1 MNNENNTPVQPS
13 FADRLRIKLNAFAEK
28 INTPFVQRVGNKL
41 ISKKHLYPSFA
52 FPVMVLLIIYGA
64 IGVFPLGD
72 RSILTLDMNAQ
83 YIFYFEQIRDVLV
96 GKASLIYTF
105 ERSLGG
111 EFLGYYAYYL
121 ASPLSWIVALF
132 PERLIV
138 EAVTFIM
145 ILKKVVG

>member
-13 FADRLRIKLNAFAEK
+13 FADRLRIKLNAFAER

-72 RSILTLDMNAQ
+72 RCALP
-83 YIFYFEQIRDVLV
+83 
-96 GKASLIYTF
+96 
-105 ERSLGG
+105 
-111 EFLGYYAYYL
+111 
-121 ASPLSWIVALF
+121 PLHSTYSTRMA
-132 PERLIV
+132 
-138 EAVTFIM
+138 
-145 ILKKVVG
+145 